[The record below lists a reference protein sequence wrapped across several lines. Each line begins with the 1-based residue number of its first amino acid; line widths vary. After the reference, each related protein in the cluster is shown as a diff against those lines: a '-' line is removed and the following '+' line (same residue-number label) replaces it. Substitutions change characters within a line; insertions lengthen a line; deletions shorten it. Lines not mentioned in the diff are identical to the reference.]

1 MIWAPHPGR
10 VDDFDRVAKSLV
22 EPFCEAWPPPQD
34 VCCANI
40 LLDGLFRS
48 PSILRRE
55 QLDALKDLFHNER
68 FRHSLSWIALF
79 LILFGLIAG
88 TVHTTNKV
96 DYIWRWEQIPRY
108 ILFKEIIEVTVEED
122 AIVTELEKDG
132 ADTGIVAINSSDEEQ
147 YYLVPT
153 KMLSVGVGDGIER
166 GQVLAEGKV
175 WRLGLLLTGLI
186 LTLEISALSII
197 LGVIIGL
204 ITGLAR
210 LSSSPAPKWLAI
222 GYIELIRGT
231 PLLVQI
237 YIFYFFIGQVFRLSN
252 FMAGVLALSFFSG
265 AYIAEI
271 IRAGIQSIHRG
282 QMEAARSLGMNYP
295 QAMLYIILPQA
306 FKRILPPLAGQF
318 ISLIKD
324 SSLVGV
330 IALVELTRAGREIGT
345 STFNYFEVFFT
356 VAALYLILTFS
367 LSMIVQYLERRFAA
381 SD

>member
-1 MIWAPHPGR
+1 M
-10 VDDFDRVAKSLV
+10 K
-22 EPFCEAWPPPQD
+22 E
-34 VCCANI
+34 
-40 LLDGLFRS
+40 LL
-48 PSILRRE
+48 
-55 QLDALKDLFHNER
+55 HNDR
-68 FRHSLSWIALF
+68 FRNSISW
-79 LILFGLIAG
+79 LILAIILVGVVAG
-88 TVHTTNKV
+88 IIHTTNKV
-96 DYIWRWEQIPRY
+96 DYVWRWEQIPRY
-108 ILFKEIIEVTVEED
+108 VIYRDVMEIVAEDD
-122 AIVTELEKDG
+122 AIVTALDKIG
-132 ADTGIVAINSSDEEQ
+132 SDTTIVVENRLGDEQ
-147 YYLVPT
+147 YYTVPT
-153 KMLSVGVGDGIER
+153 DLVSLTVDDEIQS
-166 GQVLAEGKV
+166 GQLLAK
-175 WRLGLLLTGLI
+175 WDRWKAGLLLTGLL
-186 LTLEISALSII
+186 LTLEISLISIF
-197 LGVIIGL
+197 LGIIIGL
-204 ITGLAR
+204 VTGLAR
-210 LSSSPAPKWLAI
+210 ISSNPAPKWLAI

-237 YIFYFFIGQVFRLSN
+237 YIFYFFVGQVFSLSS
-252 FMAGVLALSFFSG
+252 FMAGVLALSFFAG

-282 QMEAARSLGMNYP
+282 QMEAARSLGMNYYL
-295 QAMLYIILPQA
+295 AMRYIVLPQA

>member
-1 MIWAPHPGR
+1 
-10 VDDFDRVAKSLV
+10 
-22 EPFCEAWPPPQD
+22 
-34 VCCANI
+34 
-40 LLDGLFRS
+40 LD
-48 PSILRRE
+48 IV
-55 QLDALKDLFHNER
+55 KDLFHNER
-68 FRHSLSWIALF
+68 FRRSLSWIALF
-79 LILFGLIAG
+79 LILFVLVAG
-88 TVHTTNKV
+88 MVHTTNKV

-108 ILFKEIIEVTVEED
+108 ILFKETIEVTVEED

-132 ADTGIVAINSSDEEQ
+132 ADTGIVAVNSFDEEQ
-147 YYLVPT
+147 YYVVPT
-153 KMLSVGVGDGIER
+153 KMLSVGIGDEIER
-166 GQVLAEGKV
+166 DQILAEGKV
-175 WRLGLLLTGLI
+175 WRPGLLLTGLI
-186 LTLEISALSII
+186 LTLEISVLSII
-197 LGVIIGL
+197 LGIIIGL

-237 YIFYFFIGQVFRLSN
+237 YIFYFFIGQVFGLSN
-252 FMAGVLALSFFSG
+252 FMAGVLALSFFAG

-295 QAMLYIILPQA
+295 QAMRHIILPQA

-356 VAALYLILTFS
+356 VAVLYLVLTFS
-367 LSMIVQYLERRFAA
+367 LSMVVQYLERRFAA

>member
-1 MIWAPHPGR
+1 M
-10 VDDFDRVAKSLV
+10 
-22 EPFCEAWPPPQD
+22 
-34 VCCANI
+34 
-40 LLDGLFRS
+40 
-48 PSILRRE
+48 RRE

>member
-1 MIWAPHPGR
+1 M
-10 VDDFDRVAKSLV
+10 DT
-22 EPFCEAWPPPQD
+22 
-34 VCCANI
+34 
-40 LLDGLFRS
+40 
-48 PSILRRE
+48 
-55 QLDALKDLFHNER
+55 LKDLFHNER
-68 FRHSLSWIALF
+68 FRRSLSWGALL
-79 LILFGLIAG
+79 LILIGLVAG
-88 TVHTTNKV
+88 TVHTTNNV
-96 DYIWRWEQIPRY
+96 EYIWRWEQVPRY
-108 ILFKEIIEVTVEED
+108 ILFKESIEVRVEED
-122 AIVTELEKDG
+122 ATVTALEKEG
-132 ADTGIVAINSSDEEQ
+132 EDTVVIAVNFLDEEQ
-147 YYLVPT
+147 YYTIPSR
-153 KMLSVGVGDGIER
+153 MLAVEVGDEIER
-166 GQVLAEGKV
+166 GQVLAEGKR
-175 WRLGLLLTGLI
+175 WKPGLLLTGLV
-186 LTLEISALSII
+186 LTLEISVLSII
-197 LGVIIGL
+197 LGIIIGL

-210 LSSSPAPKWLAI
+210 LSSNPAPKWLAI

-237 YIFYFFIGQVFRLSN
+237 YIFYFFVGQIFRLSS
-252 FMAGVLALSFFSG
+252 FMAGVLALSFFAG

-271 IRAGIQSIHRG
+271 IRAGIQSIHKG

-295 QAMLYIILPQA
+295 QAMQYIILPQA

-367 LSMIVQYLERRFAA
+367 LSMIVQFLERRFAA

>member
-1 MIWAPHPGR
+1 M
-10 VDDFDRVAKSLV
+10 D
-22 EPFCEAWPPPQD
+22 
-34 VCCANI
+34 
-40 LLDGLFRS
+40 LLR
-48 PSILRRE
+48 
-55 QLDALKDLFHNER
+55 DLFHNAR
-68 FRHSLSWIALF
+68 VRNAVSW
-79 LILFGLIAG
+79 LILAGVLISLLSV

-96 DYIWRWEQIPRY
+96 DYIWRWEQIPKY
-108 ILFKEIIEVTVEED
+108 ILFKEKRTIEVQDNATVTALD
-122 AIVTELEKDG
+122 RQG
-132 ADTGIVAINSSDEEQ
+132 QDTVVVAVDSMDRARYYRVPSDM
-147 YYLVPT
+147 VSV
-153 KMLSVGVGDGIER
+153 SVGDSVRSGD
-166 GQVLAEGKV
+166 VLAQWERWKP
-175 WRLGLLLTGLI
+175 GLLLQGLVM
-186 LTLEISALSII
+186 TLEISVLSIV
-197 LGVIIGL
+197 LGIAIGL
-204 ITGLAR
+204 VTGLAR

-237 YIFYFFIGQVFRLSN
+237 YIFYFFVGQVFNLTS
-252 FMAGVLALSFFSG
+252 FMAGVLALSFFAG
-265 AYIAEI
+265 AYVAEI

-295 QAMLYIILPQA
+295 QAMQHIILPQA

-367 LSMIVQYLERRFAA
+367 LSMIVQFLERRFAV

>member
-1 MIWAPHPGR
+1 M
-10 VDDFDRVAKSLV
+10 
-22 EPFCEAWPPPQD
+22 
-34 VCCANI
+34 
-40 LLDGLFRS
+40 
-48 PSILRRE
+48 
-55 QLDALKDLFHNER
+55 DAIKDLFHSER
-68 FRHSLSWIALF
+68 FRRSLSWTALF
-79 LILFGLIAG
+79 VILFSIIAG

-108 ILFKEIIEVTVEED
+108 ILFQENIEVIVEED
-122 AIVTELEKDG
+122 ATVTELEKDG
-132 ADTGIVAINSSDEEQ
+132 ANTLVIVINFLDEEQ
-147 YYLVPT
+147 YYTVPT
-153 KMLSVGVGDGIER
+153 NMLSVAVGDDLER
-166 GQVLAEGKV
+166 NQVLAEGKK
-175 WRLGLLLTGLI
+175 WRPGLLLTGLL
-186 LTLEISALSII
+186 LTLEISVLSII
-197 LGVIIGL
+197 LGIIIGL

-237 YIFYFFIGQVFRLSN
+237 YIFYFFVGQVFRLSS
-252 FMAGVLALSFFSG
+252 FMAGVLALSFFAG

-271 IRAGIQSIHRG
+271 IRAGIQSIHKG
-282 QMEAARSLGMNYP
+282 QMDAARSLGMNYP
-295 QAMLYIILPQA
+295 QAMQHIILPQA

-367 LSMIVQYLERRFAA
+367 LSMVVQYLERRFAA

>member
-1 MIWAPHPGR
+1 M
-10 VDDFDRVAKSLV
+10 
-22 EPFCEAWPPPQD
+22 
-34 VCCANI
+34 
-40 LLDGLFRS
+40 
-48 PSILRRE
+48 
-55 QLDALKDLFHNER
+55 DAFKDLFHNER
-68 FRHSLSWIALF
+68 FRRSLSWIALF

-122 AIVTELEKDG
+122 AIVTEFEKDG
-132 ADTGIVAINSSDEEQ
+132 SDTGIVAVNSFDEEQ
-147 YYLVPT
+147 YYVVPN
-153 KMLSVGVGDGIER
+153 KMLSVKIGDEIKR
-166 GQVLAEGKV
+166 GQILAEGKV
-175 WRLGLLLTGLI
+175 WRRGLLLTGLI

-237 YIFYFFIGQVFRLSN
+237 YIFYFFIGQVFGLSN
-252 FMAGVLALSFFSG
+252 FMAGVLALSFFAG

-271 IRAGIQSIHRG
+271 IRAGIQSIHKG

-295 QAMLYIILPQA
+295 QAMRYIILPQA

-356 VAALYLILTFS
+356 VAVLYLILTFS

>member
-1 MIWAPHPGR
+1 M
-10 VDDFDRVAKSLV
+10 
-22 EPFCEAWPPPQD
+22 
-34 VCCANI
+34 
-40 LLDGLFRS
+40 
-48 PSILRRE
+48 
-55 QLDALKDLFHNER
+55 DAIKDLFHSER
-68 FRHSLSWIALF
+68 FRRSLSWTALF
-79 LILFGLIAG
+79 VILFSIIAG

-108 ILFKEIIEVTVEED
+108 ILFQENIEVIVEED
-122 AIVTELEKDG
+122 ATVTELEKDG
-132 ADTGIVAINSSDEEQ
+132 ANTLVIVVNFLDEEQ
-147 YYLVPT
+147 YYTVPT
-153 KMLSVGVGDGIER
+153 NMLSVAVGDDLQR
-166 GQVLAEGKV
+166 NQVLAEGKK
-175 WRLGLLLTGLI
+175 WRPGLLLTGLL
-186 LTLEISALSII
+186 LTLEISVLSII
-197 LGVIIGL
+197 LGIIIGL

-237 YIFYFFIGQVFRLSN
+237 YIFYFFVGQVFRLSS
-252 FMAGVLALSFFSG
+252 FMAGVLALSFFAG

-271 IRAGIQSIHRG
+271 IRAGIQSIHKG

-295 QAMLYIILPQA
+295 QAMQHIILPQA

>member
-1 MIWAPHPGR
+1 M
-10 VDDFDRVAKSLV
+10 DTF
-22 EPFCEAWPPPQD
+22 
-34 VCCANI
+34 
-40 LLDGLFRS
+40 
-48 PSILRRE
+48 
-55 QLDALKDLFHNER
+55 KDLLHNQR
-68 FRHSLSWIALF
+68 FRHSLSWAALF
-79 LILFGLIAG
+79 LILVSIIAG

-108 ILFKEIIEVTVEED
+108 ILFKQTIEVIVEED
-122 AIVTELEKDG
+122 ATVTELEKDG
-132 ADTGIVAINSSDEEQ
+132 NDTLIVALNFIDEEQ
-147 YYLVPT
+147 YYTVPT
-153 KMLSVGVGDGIER
+153 DMLNVKVGEELKR
-166 GQVLAEGKV
+166 NQVLAEGSRWKP
-175 WRLGLLLTGLI
+175 GLLLTGLV
-186 LTLEISALSII
+186 LTLEISVLSII
-197 LGVIIGL
+197 LGILIGL
-204 ITGLAR
+204 VTGLAR

-237 YIFYFFIGQVFRLSN
+237 YIFYFFVGQVFRLSS
-252 FMAGVLALSFFSG
+252 FMAGVLALSFFAG

-295 QAMLYIILPQA
+295 QAMRYIILPQA

-367 LSMIVQYLERRFAA
+367 LSMIVQYMERRFAA

>member
-1 MIWAPHPGR
+1 
-10 VDDFDRVAKSLV
+10 L
-22 EPFCEAWPPPQD
+22 E
-34 VCCANI
+34 
-40 LLDGLFRS
+40 
-48 PSILRRE
+48 
-55 QLDALKDLFHNER
+55 ALKDLFHNER
-68 FRHSLSWIALF
+68 FRRSLSWIALF

-122 AIVTELEKDG
+122 AIVTEFEKDG
-132 ADTGIVAINSSDEEQ
+132 SDTGIVAVNSFDEEQ
-147 YYLVPT
+147 YYVVPN
-153 KMLSVGVGDGIER
+153 KMLSVKIGDEIKR
-166 GQVLAEGKV
+166 GQILAEGKV
-175 WRLGLLLTGLI
+175 WRRGLLLTGLI

-237 YIFYFFIGQVFRLSN
+237 YIFYFFIGQVFGLSN
-252 FMAGVLALSFFSG
+252 FMAGVLALSFFAG

-271 IRAGIQSIHRG
+271 IRAGIQSIHKG

-295 QAMLYIILPQA
+295 QAMRYIILPQA

-356 VAALYLILTFS
+356 VAVLYLILTFS

>member
-1 MIWAPHPGR
+1 MEI
-10 VDDFDRVAKSLV
+10 
-22 EPFCEAWPPPQD
+22 
-34 VCCANI
+34 
-40 LLDGLFRS
+40 
-48 PSILRRE
+48 
-55 QLDALKDLFHNER
+55 LKDLFHNER
-68 FRHSLSWIALF
+68 FRRSLSWIALF
-79 LILFGLIAG
+79 LILFGLVAG
-88 TVHTTNKV
+88 MVHTTNKV

-122 AIVTELEKDG
+122 AIVTEFEKDG
-132 ADTGIVAINSSDEEQ
+132 ADTGIVAVNSFDEEQ
-147 YYLVPT
+147 YYVVPT
-153 KMLSVGVGDGIER
+153 KMLSVGIGDEIKR
-166 GQVLAEGKV
+166 GQILAEGEV
-175 WRLGLLLTGLI
+175 WRMGLLLTGLI
-186 LTLEISALSII
+186 LTLQISALSII

-237 YIFYFFIGQVFRLSN
+237 YIFYFFIGQVFGLSN
-252 FMAGVLALSFFSG
+252 FMAGVLALSFFAG

-295 QAMLYIILPQA
+295 QAMRYIILPQA

-356 VAALYLILTFS
+356 VAVLYLVLTFS
-367 LSMIVQYLERRFAA
+367 LSMVVQYLERRFAA

>member
-1 MIWAPHPGR
+1 M
-10 VDDFDRVAKSLV
+10 DT
-22 EPFCEAWPPPQD
+22 
-34 VCCANI
+34 
-40 LLDGLFRS
+40 
-48 PSILRRE
+48 
-55 QLDALKDLFHNER
+55 LKDLFHNER
-68 FRHSLSWIALF
+68 FRRSLSWAALF
-79 LILFGLIAG
+79 LILIGLIAG
-88 TVHTTNKV
+88 TVHTTNNV

-108 ILFKEIIEVTVEED
+108 ILFKESIEVRVEED
-122 AIVTELEKDG
+122 ATVTALEKEG
-132 ADTGIVAINSSDEEQ
+132 EDTVVIAVNFLDEEQ
-147 YYLVPT
+147 YYTIPSR
-153 KMLSVGVGDGIER
+153 MLAVEVGDEIER
-166 GQVLAEGKV
+166 GQVLAEGKR
-175 WRLGLLLTGLI
+175 WKPGLLLTGLV
-186 LTLEISALSII
+186 LTLEISVLSII
-197 LGVIIGL
+197 LGIIIGL

-210 LSSSPAPKWLAI
+210 LSSNPTPKWLAI

-237 YIFYFFIGQVFRLSN
+237 YIFYFFVGQIFRLSS
-252 FMAGVLALSFFSG
+252 FMAGVLALSFFAG

-271 IRAGIQSIHRG
+271 IRAGIQSIHKG

-295 QAMLYIILPQA
+295 QAMQYIILPQA

-367 LSMIVQYLERRFAA
+367 LSMIVQFLERRFAA

>member
-1 MIWAPHPGR
+1 M
-10 VDDFDRVAKSLV
+10 DTF
-22 EPFCEAWPPPQD
+22 
-34 VCCANI
+34 
-40 LLDGLFRS
+40 
-48 PSILRRE
+48 
-55 QLDALKDLFHNER
+55 KDLFHKER
-68 FRHSLSWIALF
+68 FRRSLSWIALF
-79 LILFGLIAG
+79 LILFGLVAG

-96 DYIWRWEQIPRY
+96 DYIWRWEQIPKY
-108 ILFKEIIEVTVEED
+108 ILFKETIEVTVEED
-122 AIVTELEKDG
+122 ATVTELEKDG
-132 ADTGIVAINSSDEEQ
+132 ADTGIVAVNSFDEEQ
-147 YYLVPT
+147 YYVVPN
-153 KMLSVGVGDGIER
+153 KMLSVGIGDEIER

-175 WRLGLLLTGLI
+175 WRRGLLLTGLI

-252 FMAGVLALSFFSG
+252 FMAGVLALSFFAG

-295 QAMLYIILPQA
+295 QAMRYIILPQA

-356 VAALYLILTFS
+356 VAVLYLVLTFS
-367 LSMIVQYLERRFAA
+367 LSMVVQYLERRFAA

>member
-1 MIWAPHPGR
+1 M
-10 VDDFDRVAKSLV
+10 K
-22 EPFCEAWPPPQD
+22 E
-34 VCCANI
+34 
-40 LLDGLFRS
+40 LL
-48 PSILRRE
+48 
-55 QLDALKDLFHNER
+55 HNDR
-68 FRHSLSWIALF
+68 FRNSISW
-79 LILFGLIAG
+79 LILAIILVGVVAG
-88 TVHTTNKV
+88 IIHTTNKV
-96 DYIWRWEQIPRY
+96 DYVWRWEQIPRY
-108 ILFKEIIEVTVEED
+108 VIYRDVMEIVAEDD
-122 AIVTELEKDG
+122 AIVTALDKIG
-132 ADTGIVAINSSDEEQ
+132 SDTTIVVENRLGDEQ
-147 YYLVPT
+147 YYTVPT
-153 KMLSVGVGDGIER
+153 DLVSLAVDDEIQS
-166 GQVLAEGKV
+166 GQLLAK
-175 WRLGLLLTGLI
+175 WDRWKAGLLLTGLL
-186 LTLEISALSII
+186 LTLEISLISIF
-197 LGVIIGL
+197 LGIIIGL
-204 ITGLAR
+204 VTGLAR
-210 LSSSPAPKWLAI
+210 ISSNPAPKWLAI

-237 YIFYFFIGQVFRLSN
+237 YIFYFFVGQVFSLSS
-252 FMAGVLALSFFSG
+252 FMAGVLALSFFAG

-282 QMEAARSLGMNYP
+282 QMEAARSLGMNYYL
-295 QAMLYIILPQA
+295 AMRYIVLPQA

>member
-1 MIWAPHPGR
+1 M
-10 VDDFDRVAKSLV
+10 
-22 EPFCEAWPPPQD
+22 
-34 VCCANI
+34 
-40 LLDGLFRS
+40 
-48 PSILRRE
+48 
-55 QLDALKDLFHNER
+55 
-68 FRHSLSWIALF
+68 
-79 LILFGLIAG
+79 
-88 TVHTTNKV
+88 VHTTNKV

-122 AIVTELEKDG
+122 AIVTEFEKDG
-132 ADTGIVAINSSDEEQ
+132 ADTGIVAVNSFDEEQ
-147 YYLVPT
+147 YYVVPT
-153 KMLSVGVGDGIER
+153 KMLSVGIGDEIER
-166 GQVLAEGKV
+166 GQILAEGEV
-175 WRLGLLLTGLI
+175 WRMGLLLTGLI
-186 LTLEISALSII
+186 LTLQISALSII

-237 YIFYFFIGQVFRLSN
+237 YIFYFFIGQVFGLSN
-252 FMAGVLALSFFSG
+252 FMAGVLALSFFAG

-295 QAMLYIILPQA
+295 QAMRYIILPQA

-356 VAALYLILTFS
+356 VAVLYLVLTFS
-367 LSMIVQYLERRFAA
+367 LSMVVQYLERRFAA

>member
-1 MIWAPHPGR
+1 
-10 VDDFDRVAKSLV
+10 
-22 EPFCEAWPPPQD
+22 
-34 VCCANI
+34 
-40 LLDGLFRS
+40 LD
-48 PSILRRE
+48 IV
-55 QLDALKDLFHNER
+55 KDLFHNER
-68 FRHSLSWIALF
+68 FRRSLSWAALF
-79 LILFGLIAG
+79 LILTGIIAG
-88 TVHTTNKV
+88 MVHTTNKV

-108 ILFKEIIEVTVEED
+108 ILFKETIEVTVEED

-132 ADTGIVAINSSDEEQ
+132 ADTGIVAVNSFDEEQ
-147 YYLVPT
+147 YYVVPT
-153 KMLSVGVGDGIER
+153 KMLSVGIGDEIER
-166 GQVLAEGKV
+166 DQILAEGKV
-175 WRLGLLLTGLI
+175 WRPGLLLTGLI
-186 LTLEISALSII
+186 LTLEISVLSII
-197 LGVIIGL
+197 LGIIIGL

-237 YIFYFFIGQVFRLSN
+237 YIFYFFIGQVFGLSN
-252 FMAGVLALSFFSG
+252 FMAGVLALSFFAG

-295 QAMLYIILPQA
+295 QAMRHIILPQA

-356 VAALYLILTFS
+356 VAVLYLILTFS
-367 LSMIVQYLERRFAA
+367 LSMVVQYLERRFAA

>member
-1 MIWAPHPGR
+1 M
-10 VDDFDRVAKSLV
+10 
-22 EPFCEAWPPPQD
+22 
-34 VCCANI
+34 
-40 LLDGLFRS
+40 
-48 PSILRRE
+48 
-55 QLDALKDLFHNER
+55 DALKDLFHNVR
-68 FRHSLSWIALF
+68 FRRSLSWIALF
-79 LILFGLIAG
+79 VILTGLLAG
-88 TVHTTNKV
+88 TVITTNKV

-108 ILFKEIIEVTVEED
+108 ILFNETIEVIVEED
-122 AIVTELEKDG
+122 ATVTELEKDG
-132 ADTGIVAINSSDEEQ
+132 SDTLIVAINFLDEEQ
-147 YYLVPT
+147 YYTVPT
-153 KMLSVGVGDGIER
+153 KMLSTKVGDEIQR
-166 GQVLAEGKV
+166 GQTLAEGKR
-175 WRLGLLLTGLI
+175 WKPGLLLTGL
-186 LTLEISALSII
+186 LMTLQISVISIF
-197 LGVIIGL
+197 LGIIIGL

-210 LSSSPAPKWLAI
+210 LSNSPAPKWLAI

-237 YIFYFFIGQVFRLSN
+237 YIFYFFIGQVFRLSS
-252 FMAGVLALSFFSG
+252 FMAGVLALSFFAG

-295 QAMLYIILPQA
+295 QAMRHIILPQA

-356 VAALYLILTFS
+356 VAILYLILTFS

>member
-1 MIWAPHPGR
+1 M
-10 VDDFDRVAKSLV
+10 
-22 EPFCEAWPPPQD
+22 
-34 VCCANI
+34 
-40 LLDGLFRS
+40 
-48 PSILRRE
+48 
-55 QLDALKDLFHNER
+55 DALKDLLHNQR
-68 FRHSLSWIALF
+68 FRRSLSWTALL
-79 LILFGLIAG
+79 LILFGLVAG
-88 TVHTTNKV
+88 TIHTTNEV

-108 ILFKEIIEVTVEED
+108 ILFEQRIEVSVDED
-122 AIVTELEKDG
+122 ATVTAIEKEG
-132 ADTGIVAINSSDEEQ
+132 AETVIVAVNFLDEQ
-147 YYLVPT
+147 QFYTVPSN
-153 KMLSVGVGDGIER
+153 MVNVSVGDDIKR
-166 GQVLAEGKV
+166 GQILAEGKR
-175 WRLGLLLTGLI
+175 WKPGLLLTGLV
-186 LTLEISALSII
+186 LTLEISVLSII
-197 LGVIIGL
+197 LGIIIGL

-237 YIFYFFIGQVFRLSN
+237 YIFYFFVGQVFRLSN
-252 FMAGVLALSFFSG
+252 FMAGVLALSFFAG

-271 IRAGIQSIHRG
+271 IRAGIQSIHKG

-295 QAMLYIILPQA
+295 QAMRYIILPQA

-367 LSMIVQYLERRFAA
+367 LSMLVQYLERRFAA